1 MSHLIDPIPLS
12 FFTGLTVLA
21 LFLCIA
27 FVFRTPH
34 PYPGL
39 RDWVFSA
46 FLLGAAGVLIGLRGI
61 IPGFASIVVSNVVGL
76 GGLIVIR
83 RGLGRFFDIKLSW
96 WPDILLLGGILF
108 TQVLFAY
115 VLESLLLRTLF
126 ISVAHGLTLASCAQL
141 VRAGGR
147 VLFPEDPIHPLAL
160 VLGGVAI
167 FHAVRVL
174 VIGIMLAN
182 PVEDADRI
190 LFGAS
195 ILIMNP
201 GALMMYVGLISL
213 HARRTN
219 ADLVASQ
226 SEVRV
231 LSGLLPICCQCK
243 KIRTEQQDWMPV
255 EVYVRDHSQAE
266 FSHGLC
272 PTCAQ
277 NLYPDE

>member
-27 FVFRTPH
+27 FVFRTPT
-34 PYPGL
+34 PYPGF

-61 IPGFASIVVSNVVGL
+61 IPDFISIVVSNGVGL
-76 GGLIVIR
+76 AGLLAIR
-83 RGLGRFFDIKLSW
+83 RGLGRFFGVTLSR
-96 WPDILLLGGILF
+96 WPDLLLLGSILCTQLLF
-108 TQVLFAY
+108 TYLHD
-115 VLESLLLRTLF
+115 SLLLRTLF
-126 ISVAHGLTLASCAQL
+126 ISVSHGLTLASCTHL
-141 VRAGGR
+141 TTTGGR
-147 VLFPEDPIHPLAL
+147 RLFPADPVHPLAL
-160 VLGGVAI
+160 VFAGVAI
-167 FHAVRVL
+167 FHAARIL
-174 VIGIMLAN
+174 TIFGLLAI
-182 PVEDADRI
+182 PIEDADRV

-201 GALMMYVGLISL
+201 GALMMFVGLISL
-213 HARRTN
+213 HARRTW
-219 ADLVASQ
+219 AELAKTQ

-243 KIRTEQQDWMPV
+243 KIRSEEQEWLPV

-272 PTCAQ
+272 PDCSRA
-277 NLYPDE
+277 LYSEE